1 MDKPGCI
8 SRKPPHCSDRS
19 LTPVLEYCCLG
30 HNFNPVNSECTSQ
43 DGASASKQQWSCSR
57 NGSTQLNQTCCWNT
71 AREFRRTQVW
81 PAGLPSALRYSAER
95 TENTQRL
102 NQCNPAVS
110 LALASLLHDD
120 AALKP
125 KPRHRDRPRSRTAAH
140 SQCVS
145 DRSTS
150 CACPATAAPGEGVK
164 VSRLRTVLPQTQL
177 HSTRLHVRYC
187 RKWRQRPFF

>member
-1 MDKPGCI
+1 MTDHWRLSSSIAAWVTILTLLTLSARPKMALVPANSSEAARGTGPPNSTKPVVETPHESSGGLRCDPRV
-8 SRKPPHCSDRS
+8 SR
-19 LTPVLEYCCLG
+19 
-30 HNFNPVNSECTSQ
+30 
-43 DGASASKQQWSCSR
+43 
-57 NGSTQLNQTCCWNT
+57 
-71 AREFRRTQVW
+71 RRW
-81 PAGLPSALRYSAER
+81 RYSAER

-125 KPRHRDRPRSRTAAH
+125 KPRDRHRDRPRSRTAAH

>member
-1 MDKPGCI
+1 MTDHWRLSSSIAAWVTILTLLTLSARPKMALVPANSSEAARGTGPPNSTKPVVETLHESSGGLRCDPRV
-8 SRKPPHCSDRS
+8 SR
-19 LTPVLEYCCLG
+19 
-30 HNFNPVNSECTSQ
+30 
-43 DGASASKQQWSCSR
+43 
-57 NGSTQLNQTCCWNT
+57 
-71 AREFRRTQVW
+71 RRW
-81 PAGLPSALRYSAER
+81 RYSAER